1 MANKKEGTGK
11 KVFGGIAVALALIL
25 VGGVCGGLLQHHY
38 KWGEEP
44 KVEEPGGEEKPGE
57 DSSGGGVIFNEP
69 EGNGMQLTATKLL
82 SSEYDEY
89 GVSELAETAYT
100 LTATVTPANAM
111 NKEVD
116 WSVSFVDPTSAW
128 ASGKSV
134 TEYVT
139 VTPSA
144 DGALT
149 ATVENLDA
157 FGAQIKI
164 TVASRFNADVKAE
177 TTVDYAKRI
186 TASNLKI
193 SRAAAHGSGY
203 DFTEGMDPMP
213 YLHPCME
220 HSTDLVT
227 TTYTYTYGI
236 GTTEDEF
243 STEITLSLTTAFIT
257 KAANAGITVAP
268 HTKTL
273 NESGFSL
280 GQDFCKEFFG
290 ESNVTDVTKL
300 EKLYNLIRTD
310 WGLTKVFTL
319 NITCTGEYSA
329 FTKKIDFSCS
339 ETRLYVPAS
348 SVNVNFPA
356 VVF

>member
-1 MANKKEGTGK
+1 MGEWQERD
-11 KVFGGIAVALALIL
+11 
-25 VGGVCGGLLQHHY
+25 GVCDGNAECGRRVDGDGR
-38 KWGEEP
+38 K
-44 KVEEPGGEEKPGE
+44 
-57 DSSGGGVIFNEP
+57 SGRVRG
-69 EGNGMQLTATKLL
+69 
-82 SSEYDEY
+82 
-89 GVSELAETAYT
+89 
-100 LTATVTPANAM
+100 
-111 NKEVD
+111 
-116 WSVSFVDPTSAW
+116 
-128 ASGKSV
+128 
-134 TEYVT
+134 
-139 VTPSA
+139 A
-144 DGALT
+144 DKK
-149 ATVENLDA
+149 
-157 FGAQIKI
+157 IKI

-319 NITCTGEYSA
+319 NITCTGEYSS

-348 SVNVNFPA
+348 AVNVNFPA

>member
-1 MANKKEGTGK
+1 M
-11 KVFGGIAVALALIL
+11 
-25 VGGVCGGLLQHHY
+25 
-38 KWGEEP
+38 
-44 KVEEPGGEEKPGE
+44 
-57 DSSGGGVIFNEP
+57 
-69 EGNGMQLTATKLL
+69 
-82 SSEYDEY
+82 
-89 GVSELAETAYT
+89 
-100 LTATVTPANAM
+100 
-111 NKEVD
+111 
-116 WSVSFVDPTSAW
+116 
-128 ASGKSV
+128 
-134 TEYVT
+134 
-139 VTPSA
+139 
-144 DGALT
+144 
-149 ATVENLDA
+149 
-157 FGAQIKI
+157 
-164 TVASRFNADVKAE
+164 ASRFNADVKAE

-329 FTKKIDFSCS
+329 FTKKNRF
-339 ETRLYVPAS
+339 
-348 SVNVNFPA
+348 
-356 VVF
+356 

>member
-1 MANKKEGTGK
+1 MTDKKTRIVSNLLSLVLGAVIGAGVYAIKEQITH
-11 KVFGGIAVALALIL
+11 GGN
-25 VGGVCGGLLQHHY
+25 
-38 KWGEEP
+38 ER
-44 KVEEPGGEEKPGE
+44 VEMEAPSE
-57 DSSGGGVIFNEP
+57 DVGGGVIFNEP
-69 EGNGMQLTATKLL
+69 EGNGMQLTARKLL

-177 TTVDYAKRI
+177 TTVDYAK
-186 TASNLKI
+186 
-193 SRAAAHGSGY
+193 
-203 DFTEGMDPMP
+203 
-213 YLHPCME
+213 
-220 HSTDLVT
+220 
-227 TTYTYTYGI
+227 
-236 GTTEDEF
+236 
-243 STEITLSLTTAFIT
+243 
-257 KAANAGITVAP
+257 
-268 HTKTL
+268 
-273 NESGFSL
+273 
-280 GQDFCKEFFG
+280 
-290 ESNVTDVTKL
+290 
-300 EKLYNLIRTD
+300 
-310 WGLTKVFTL
+310 
-319 NITCTGEYSA
+319 
-329 FTKKIDFSCS
+329 
-339 ETRLYVPAS
+339 
-348 SVNVNFPA
+348 
-356 VVF
+356 

>member
-1 MANKKEGTGK
+1 MTDKKTRIVSNLLSLVLGAVIGAGVYAIKEQITH
-11 KVFGGIAVALALIL
+11 GGN
-25 VGGVCGGLLQHHY
+25 
-38 KWGEEP
+38 ER
-44 KVEEPGGEEKPGE
+44 VEMEAPSEYV
-57 DSSGGGVIFNEP
+57 GGGVIFNEP
-69 EGNGMQLTATKLL
+69 EGNGMQLTARKLL

-280 GQDFCKEFFG
+280 G
-290 ESNVTDVTKL
+290 
-300 EKLYNLIRTD
+300 
-310 WGLTKVFTL
+310 
-319 NITCTGEYSA
+319 
-329 FTKKIDFSCS
+329 
-339 ETRLYVPAS
+339 
-348 SVNVNFPA
+348 
-356 VVF
+356 

>member
-1 MANKKEGTGK
+1 MTDKKTRIVSNLLSLVLGAGIGAGVYAIKEQITH
-11 KVFGGIAVALALIL
+11 GGN
-25 VGGVCGGLLQHHY
+25 
-38 KWGEEP
+38 ER
-44 KVEEPGGEEKPGE
+44 VEMEAPSE
-57 DSSGGGVIFNEP
+57 DVGGGVIFNEP

-280 GQDFCKEFFG
+280 GPDLCTEFFG

-348 SVNVNFPA
+348 AVNVNFPA

>member
-1 MANKKEGTGK
+1 MTDKKTRIVSNLLSLVLGVGIGAGVYAIKEQIRR
-11 KVFGGIAVALALIL
+11 GGNERIEQEAPPEL
-25 VGGVCGGLLQHHY
+25 
-38 KWGEEP
+38 
-44 KVEEPGGEEKPGE
+44 
-57 DSSGGGVIFNEP
+57 DGGGVIISES
-69 EGNGMQLTATKLL
+69 ESQGMQLTASKLL

-89 GVSELAETAYT
+89 GVSAIAETAYT
-100 LTATVTPANAM
+100 LTATITPSDAT
-111 NKEVD
+111 NKKVD
-116 WSVSFVDPTSAW
+116 WSIAFKNGSSAW
-128 ASGKSV
+128 ASGK
-134 TEYVT
+134 TITDYVT
-139 VTPSA
+139 VTPSG

-149 ATVENLDA
+149 AVVECKQA
-157 FGAQIKI
+157 FGEQIAVKVTSRDNTYAQ
-164 TVASRFNADVKAE
+164 AE
-177 TTVDYAKRI
+177 VTVDYVKRI

-319 NITCTGEYSA
+319 NITCTGEYSS

-348 SVNVNFPA
+348 AVNVNFPA

>member
-1 MANKKEGTGK
+1 MPKLYE
-11 KVFGGIAVALALIL
+11 
-25 VGGVCGGLLQHHY
+25 LL
-38 KWGEEP
+38 G
-44 KVEEPGGEEKPGE
+44 
-57 DSSGGGVIFNEP
+57 
-69 EGNGMQLTATKLL
+69 
-82 SSEYDEY
+82 
-89 GVSELAETAYT
+89 
-100 LTATVTPANAM
+100 
-111 NKEVD
+111 
-116 WSVSFVDPTSAW
+116 
-128 ASGKSV
+128 V
-134 TEYVT
+134 TEAEQLQEII
-139 VTPSA
+139 S
-144 DGALT
+144 
-149 ATVENLDA
+149 
-157 FGAQIKI
+157 
-164 TVASRFNADVKAE
+164 VAYKHNNERV
-177 TTVDYAKRI
+177 Y
-186 TASNLKI
+186 
-193 SRAAAHGSGY
+193 
-203 DFTEGMDPMP
+203 
-213 YLHPCME
+213 
-220 HSTDLVT
+220 
-227 TTYTYTYGI
+227 YTYTYGI

-348 SVNVNFPA
+348 AVNVNFPA